1 MKISFFS
8 HRNKIDFFLIIIAV
22 NARAE
27 FLKMFYN
34 FIVIQMSRE
43 INEIG
48 LVPFLPFLGGVS
60 SKCQDVI
67 NGVGVMNS
75 GILIA
80 IRKKGI
86 LSIYIT
92 FYF

>member
-1 MKISFFS
+1 
-8 HRNKIDFFLIIIAV
+8 
-22 NARAE
+22 
-27 FLKMFYN
+27 
-34 FIVIQMSRE
+34 MSRK

-48 LVPFLPFLGGVS
+48 LVPFLPFLGGHSAS

-75 GILIA
+75 GILIT

-86 LSIYIT
+86 
-92 FYF
+92 FYLYNVLFLTLA